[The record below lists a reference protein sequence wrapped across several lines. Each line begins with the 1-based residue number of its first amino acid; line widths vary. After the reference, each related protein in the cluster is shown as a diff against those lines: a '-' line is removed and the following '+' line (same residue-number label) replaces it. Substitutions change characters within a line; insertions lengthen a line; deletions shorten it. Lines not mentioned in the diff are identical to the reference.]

1 LARRGD
7 DIMKASIAGRIRN
20 THLPKAKALLPLF
33 EAVMNSFHAIEE
45 AGGEGH
51 RIQIICERAG
61 DIEGDKAGTIVAF
74 SIIDTGSGF
83 NDDNLDS
90 FETVDSPYK
99 ASRGGKGLGRFLWL
113 KAFQRVEVTSHY
125 RAIGQAGLLRR
136 AFAFTAN
143 DDGLNAVPSPSDRTT
158 PETTVRLAGFLSPYA
173 DECPR
178 QLDVIAQRLIVH
190 FLPLFLDPAG
200 PTITLSDGT
209 ETIDLR
215 SFFGENFAQLSTR
228 QTLTVMGESFTLDA
242 FRLHGALA
250 DHHALIFAADFRE
263 VLTERLAKFL
273 PNLKNRLNEAD
284 GTGFFYLAFVQGA
297 FLNAKAN
304 SERTDFAIPR
314 EGAASKADPADAT
327 DDEPPK
333 TLFEGE
339 LTLKMIRDEAIR
351 AVTADLKPFLDELNV
366 QKQAALV
373 SFIDEDA
380 PQYRVLLKYS
390 DEFIN
395 EIPPHASKNE
405 IELALHK
412 QLYQREV
419 RLKQEG
425 VRILAEST
433 SAANADEYYARLQKF
448 VEDENEIGKT
458 SLAKYVVHR
467 RVILELLDKYLSQ
480 DQSTGDYGL
489 EKTIHS
495 LVFPMRATSEDVPFE
510 QQNLWIIDERL
521 TFHTFLSSDVPLN
534 KTSALRNESAS
545 RPDLLIFNQPLAFSE
560 DGEPL
565 QAMVVVEFK
574 KPDRTNYHDED
585 PISQV
590 YRLVREIREGKKKNN
605 QGRLIRPAN
614 DKVPAYCYIVC
625 DLTPPV
631 ETRIQNMGARKTPD
645 NLGYYGYNET
655 LNAYYEVI
663 SYGKLLADAQK
674 RNRILFDKLNL
685 PPKTDRSG

>member
-1 LARRGD
+1 
-7 DIMKASIAGRIRN
+7 MKASIAGRIRN

-33 EAVMNSFHAIEE
+33 EAVMNSFQAIEE
-45 AGGEGH
+45 AGGINH
-51 RIQIICERAG
+51 KIHVIAERQG
-61 DIEGDKAGTIVAF
+61 DLEDDKAGAITAF
-74 SIIDTGSGF
+74 SVIDTGSGF

-99 ASRGGKGLGRFLWL
+99 AQRGGKGLGRFLWL
-113 KAFQRVEVTSHY
+113 KAFQKVEIDSHY
-125 RAIGQAGLLRR
+125 SAVGQTGLLHRR
-136 AFAFTAN
+136 FSFSEREEPLDAKPVA
-143 DDGLNAVPSPSDRTT
+143 SDRMS
-158 PETTVRLAGFLSPYA
+158 PETTVRLAGFQRPYA

-178 QLDVIAQRLIVH
+178 QLAAIAQRLIGH
-190 FLPLFLDPAG
+190 FLPFFLDQNG
-200 PTITLSDGT
+200 PLLTLSDGA

-215 SFFGENFAQLSTR
+215 AFFKENFAQLSTQR
-228 QTLTVMGESFTLDA
+228 PFSVADHNFTLSA

-250 DHHALIFAADFRE
+250 DHHGLVYAADFRE
-263 VLTERLAKFL
+263 VLTERLARYL
-273 PNLKNRLNEAD
+273 PNLRNRLSEDD
-284 GTGFFYLAFVQGA
+284 GSGFYYLAFIQGD

-304 SERTDFAIPR
+304 NERTDFSIPR
-314 EGAASKADPADAT
+314 DGATSKNDTSDDGPAA
-327 DDEPPK
+327 E
-333 TLFEGE
+333 TLFEDDIS
-339 LTLKMIRDEAIR
+339 LKIIRDEALK
-351 AVTADLKPFLDELNV
+351 AVTTDLKPFLDALNV
-366 QKQAALV
+366 QKEAALE
-373 SFIDEDA
+373 SFITEDA
-380 PQYRVLLKYS
+380 PQYRVLLKYKS
-390 DEFIN
+390 EFIDDL
-395 EIPPHASKNE
+395 PPQASKSE

-412 QLYQREV
+412 QLYQREI

-425 VRILAEST
+425 ERILSEAT
-433 SAANADEYYARLQKF
+433 TGQNADEYYGRLQKF

-495 LVFPMRATSEDVPFE
+495 LVFPMRSTSEDVPFE

-534 KTSALRNESAS
+534 KTSVLENESAS
-545 RPDLLIFNQPLAFSE
+545 RPDLLIFNHPLAFSE
-560 DGEPL
+560 DGQPL
-565 QAMVVVEFK
+565 QSMVIVEFK

-585 PISQV
+585 PVTQV
-590 YRLVREIREGKKKNN
+590 YRLVREIREGKKKNTHG
-605 QGRLIRPAN
+605 QLIRPAG
-614 DKVPAYCYIVC
+614 DKVPAYCYIIC

-631 ETRIQNMGARKTPD
+631 ETRIQNMGARRTPD

-663 SYGKLLADAQK
+663 SYPKLLSDAQK

-685 PPKTDRSG
+685 PSKTHRSTN